1 MNFWWE
7 ILVAEIGWREIS
19 YIQQDD
25 GNGRKTSEDAM
36 EVTDWY
42 YLDDLKRNLWTYEK
56 EEQKTYV
63 KTVFTRTIR
72 KLMAL
77 MGYGLPS
84 RR

>member
-1 MNFWWE
+1 
-7 ILVAEIGWREIS
+7 
-19 YIQQDD
+19 
-25 GNGRKTSEDAM
+25 M

-77 MGYGLPS
+77 MHSGLLS
-84 RR
+84 RRQISKAIK